1 MIERLRGTKPKSS
14 KEDVENEI
22 EKAEDELLKI
32 LETLGLQGNQVCLFV
47 WYDVY
52 THINSLYFDIY
63 NCLTTTVS
71 CFIDKIQNG
80 ETIREFISKK
90 KEARAIEKQI
100 KKTSDVIVEAEV
112 VSDPD
117 GVKIASEQG
126 KDFKS
131 GAPMKVMVDG
141 VPAVAYRIAPP
152 VTPKLDSSINCRL
165 GDSILPSLKNL
176 FASASPPIVD
186 DMCTNPYAAPN
197 PHYTG
202 ANPMSVPN
210 PRDTSRVEAKQRIS
224 MLVMAGWE
232 VSAHECPQCS
242 LPLFTNSEG
251 QTLQIEG
258 LKRCVMCGP
267 IAQDAPKRSMQD
279 DIRSRIREETQEELN
294 LRMINKVKEE
304 MDQIETMQ
312 SKLNAL
318 AMSVANIATTQDSM
332 QNKKLEVDV
341 PASSEAI
348 VVLPDPTTSMYD
360 HRHRVDP
367 PREETLMLTM
377 SQAAP
382 TPRVTFADE
391 PTPNNARFNESRNL
405 PTYEQLLAMYKQ
417 QGKLNASHPMH
428 AVDPTPSNYKFI
440 SNMKAM
446 EAPGNK

>member
-1 MIERLRGTKPKSS
+1 M
-14 KEDVENEI
+14 
-22 EKAEDELLKI
+22 
-32 LETLGLQGNQVCLFV
+32 
-47 WYDVY
+47 
-52 THINSLYFDIY
+52 
-63 NCLTTTVS
+63 
-71 CFIDKIQNG
+71 
-80 ETIREFISKK
+80 
-90 KEARAIEKQI
+90 
-100 KKTSDVIVEAEV
+100 
-112 VSDPD
+112 
-117 GVKIASEQG
+117 KIASEQG

-152 VTPKLDSSINCRL
+152 VTPKLDPSINCRL
-165 GDSILPSLKNL
+165 GDSIFPSLKNL
-176 FASASPPIVD
+176 FASASPPIVE
-186 DMCTNPYAAPN
+186 DMCTNPNVSVPTN

-202 ANPMSVPN
+202 SNPYTMSVPN
-210 PRDTSRVEAKQRIS
+210 PRDTSRIEAKQRIS
-224 MLVMAGWE
+224 MLVKAGWE

-242 LPLFTNSEG
+242 LPLFTNSQG
-251 QTLQIEG
+251 QTIQIEG

-279 DIRSRIREETQEELN
+279 NIRSRIREETQEELN
-294 LRMINKVKEE
+294 LRMVNKVKEE

-312 SKLNAL
+312 SKLNVL

-417 QGKLNASHPMH
+417 QGKLNASYPMH
-428 AVDPTPSNYKFI
+428 AVDPTPSNSKII